1 MGQAGEVLQVV
12 DEEGA
17 LVEDLG
23 GGKVPAVVE
32 ALRPLLQVNQAM
44 DQPVVEEETLET
56 TMTTTALLLARSSLA
71 MEPLVATEVSLH

>member
-1 MGQAGEVLQVV
+1 MV

-23 GGKVPAVVE
+23 GGKVPAVV
-32 ALRPLLQVNQAM
+32 AVLRPPLQDNQAM

-56 TMTTTALLLARSSLA
+56 ITTTTAPLLARSSLVT
-71 MEPLVATEVSLH
+71 EPPVVTEVSLH

>member
-1 MGQAGEVLQVV
+1 MV

-23 GGKVPAVVE
+23 GGKVPAVV
-32 ALRPLLQVNQAM
+32 AVLRPPLQDNQAM

-56 TMTTTALLLARSSLA
+56 ITTTTAPLLARSSLA
-71 MEPLVATEVSLH
+71 MEPPVVTEVSLH